1 MSLLKFILFSSL
13 EYFSSFIFI
22 LIQFRFSLRENIGKI
37 FLISIL
43 LSFVSYSFIE
53 ADLLGISPL
62 VQNIIFLLYI
72 WMVLKVSLPNSLVM
86 LITGYTVFGLVQSCY
101 AAVFYQ
107 IGFIEGVIEMGTN
120 TAYTLSICSSLTML
134 VLGAAVV
141 YLKAGFSF
149 IETRGRVTKKKKSLQ
164 YKLFVC
170 CIILAFFVTLLSS
183 VYILQ
188 NSNPRYML
196 VASILLVVLMLIF
209 YLTFKRDESSD

>member
-13 EYFSSFIFI
+13 EYFSSLIFI
-22 LIQFRFSLRENIGKI
+22 LIQFRFSIRENIGKI
-37 FLISIL
+37 FLISVL
-43 LSFVSYSFIE
+43 LSFVSYSFVE

-62 VQNIIFLLYI
+62 VQNIIFLIYI

-120 TAYTLSICSSLTML
+120 TAYTLSICSSITML
-134 VLGAAVV
+134 VLSAAVY

-149 IETRGRVTKKKKSLQ
+149 IGTRGRVTKKKMSVQ

-170 CIILAFFVTLLSS
+170 YIIMAFFVTLFSS
-183 VYILQ
+183 MYILQ

-196 VASILLVVLMLIF
+196 VASILLVVLIFIF
-209 YLTFKRDESSD
+209 YLTFKRDESND